1 MREAAQ
7 PHFATILSCSSHHH
21 TTACLDILGID
32 PCLLQNLQGIL
43 SKVGLVAPP
52 SFTLELPPV
61 GVPWLHRWLV
71 RLAPLDVLGHQHSPG
86 DPAVSTIAS
95 GARRAR
101 EACAGRARQGLAGWR
116 QGLCHYCGTWCSS
129 CTKPCTHGSTA
140 AYCDQSR
147 ASEKDIATAGP

>member
-1 MREAAQ
+1 MREASQ
-7 PHFATILSCSSHHH
+7 PHFATISSCSSHHH

-61 GVPWLHRWLV
+61 RVPWLHRWLV

-86 DPAVSTIAS
+86 DPAGSCSVTCAESAS
-95 GARRAR
+95 EERS
-101 EACAGRARQGLAGWR
+101 GRAFQGLARWS

-140 AYCDQSR
+140 GYCDQSR
-147 ASEKDIATAGP
+147 AGEDIATAAP